1 MKKWIEK
8 QVKTGQKYER
18 LYPVVEAIFS
28 TLFSNEATTKKPPH
42 VRDFITVKRH
52 RIVVFYALLPCLLA
66 GIYNVGYQALKNQKL
81 TIHFIDAMRIGFSA
95 VMPMLLAVYGV
106 GLLIEITIAL
116 KKQKEIQEGLLVTG
130 ALYILILPA
139 SVPLWLVVGAFV
151 FGLFLRQWK
160 HFFHP
165 TLIAALIVYAVRPSA
180 MLVAPIWTSGH
191 VTLWLFIALAI
202 LIGSKMISKKIMLS
216 AYLSAIVTIIFL
228 KLFAPHAMPTA
239 WILLLGQFF
248 FATIFIAT
256 DRESG
261 PHINDAHVIYGVG
274 MGVLAM
280 LLRYFLEKPA
290 SIMMAIAIIQLIT
303 PFIDQWALRKRLQKR
318 IPNRIDLC
326 YASDDHA
333 TKTL

>member
-1 MKKWIEK
+1 MKKWIEN
-8 QVKTGQKYER
+8 QVRIGQKYER
-18 LYPVVEAIFS
+18 LYPIVEAIFS
-28 TLFSNEATTKKPPH
+28 TLFSSGATTKKPPH

-52 RIVVFYALLPCLLA
+52 RIVVFFALLPCLLA
-66 GIYNVGYQALKNQKL
+66 GIYNVGYQALKNQEL
-81 TIHFIDAMRIGFSA
+81 TIHFIAAMRIGFSA

-139 SVPLWLVVGAFV
+139 SVPVWLVAGAFAI
-151 FGLFLRQWK
+151 GLFLKQWK
-160 HFFHP
+160 YYFHP
-165 TLIAALIVYAVRPSA
+165 SLIAALIVYACRPSA
-180 MLVAPIWTSGH
+180 MTVAPIWTSGH
-191 VTLWLFIALAI
+191 VTLWLFIAFSI

-216 AYLSAIVTIIFL
+216 AYLSAIVTIFVL
-228 KLFAPHAMPTA
+228 KLFAPHDLPTA

-248 FATIFIAT
+248 FATLFIAT

-261 PHINDAHVIYGVG
+261 PHIKDAHVIYGVG
-274 MGVLAM
+274 IGVLAM
-280 LLRYFLEKPA
+280 LLRYITEKPA
-290 SIMMAIAIIQLIT
+290 SVMMAIAIIQLIT